1 MSPDQ
6 KILSQQ
12 IEQQKQNLRK
22 AADLS
27 RSFIE
32 LSRSLE
38 EEVEE
43 IIALAAKGSKVIPE
57 VNFNDI
63 QKGEVCADLTQ
74 LVKKRGCAV
83 IRQVFKSDQV
93 NEWNE
98 QIVGLSLIHI

>member
-1 MSPDQ
+1 MSPDP
-6 KILSQQ
+6 KIMSQQ
-12 IEQQKQNLRK
+12 VQQQKQNLRK
-22 AADLS
+22 AADLDS
-27 RSFIE
+27 SFIE

-63 QKGEVCADLTQ
+63 QKGEVRSDLTQ

-83 IRQVFKSDQV
+83 IRQVFKVRSSQ
-93 NEWNE
+93 
-98 QIVGLSLIHI
+98 